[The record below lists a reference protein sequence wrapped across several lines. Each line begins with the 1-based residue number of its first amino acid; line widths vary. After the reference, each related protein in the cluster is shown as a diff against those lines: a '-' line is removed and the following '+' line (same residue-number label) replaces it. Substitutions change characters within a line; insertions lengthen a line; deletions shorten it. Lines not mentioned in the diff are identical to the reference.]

1 MASGGAGTDTNP
13 QVNILWLPYLLNGKI
28 FSLLSSP
35 AVDILLTPIICIQVW
50 HTGKK
55 TNKPRELFFYSLI
68 DIFIN
73 LMFFIH
79 YNVIEQQQQGSGIP

>member
-1 MASGGAGTDTNP
+1 MASGGADTGTNP
-13 QVNILWLPYLLNGKI
+13 QINILWLPYLL
-28 FSLLSSP
+28 STQ

-50 HTGKK
+50 HTWKK
-55 TNKPRELFFYSLI
+55 QPQRIIFFYSLI

-79 YNVIEQQQQGSGIP
+79 YDVIEQQQQVSGIP